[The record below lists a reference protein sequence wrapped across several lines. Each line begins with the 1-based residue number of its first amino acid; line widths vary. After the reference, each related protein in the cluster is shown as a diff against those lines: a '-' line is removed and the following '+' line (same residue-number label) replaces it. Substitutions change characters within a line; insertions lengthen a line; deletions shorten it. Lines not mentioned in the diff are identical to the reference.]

1 MFETRIEFG
10 GHDDPNG
17 GAGAHRTNYTKA
29 VETTMR
35 STRQKVVVI

>member
-10 GHDDPNG
+10 AQDDPNG
-17 GAGAHRTNYTKA
+17 GAGARRTSYTKA

-35 STRQKVVVI
+35 STREKSW